1 MRMSGF
7 RGKGLPGAVNWWW
20 GVSGKEMVT
29 GATGGGGIRP
39 GESGGRR
46 DPGPS
51 PQSTVWEGRVRL
63 WLVGPEVIQGR
74 LGSQKGP
81 QGRDCRCAVVLL
93 NKCPD
98 FHAARI
104 LFPVS
109 HKMADSLG
117 QGLNLTFIQG
127 PLPPHLAPGPGSE
140 LEYKLKSEHPFPV
153 FFRQV

>member
-7 RGKGLPGAVNWWW
+7 RGKGLAGAVNWW
-20 GVSGKEMVT
+20 GR
-29 GATGGGGIRP
+29 GGGEWYRDGNWGHR
-39 GESGGRR
+39 GRWNLSRRESGGRR
-46 DPGPS
+46 DRGPS
-51 PQSTVWEGRVRL
+51 PQSTMWEGWVRL

-109 HKMADSLG
+109 HKIADSLG
-117 QGLNLTFIQG
+117 QGLSLTFIQA

-140 LEYKLKSEHPFPV
+140 LE
-153 FFRQV
+153 